1 MSIILP
7 GVDDEILDL
16 ARSLKVNIDAVAD
29 PNFRGNWDNY
39 KIFESDAN
47 LLEIVTPTGVIIA
60 IDSPQIKKRL
70 DQLYNTK
77 LVDLIGGDIH
87 RTSKHKEGLILQ
99 IGATVSTNCLIGRCV
114 KINTKAT
121 VMHDAIIGDYV
132 TIAPRA
138 VILGRVKIGASTFIG
153 ANATVLPDIQI
164 GENVIVGAGA
174 VVTKNVP
181 SSKTVKGV
189 PAK

>member
-39 KIFESDAN
+39 KTRSDAN

-87 RTSKHKEGLILQ
+87 RTSKLQ
-99 IGATVSTNCLIGRCV
+99 
-114 KINTKAT
+114 
-121 VMHDAIIGDYV
+121 
-132 TIAPRA
+132 
-138 VILGRVKIGASTFIG
+138 GRVDI
-153 ANATVLPDIQI
+153 ANWGHSVDQLSNWPLC
-164 GENVIVGAGA
+164 EN
-174 VVTKNVP
+174 
-181 SSKTVKGV
+181 
-189 PAK
+189 